1 MRPET
6 LDGCRRLAW
15 YRRLLREEEGIA
27 LIFAIVSLVVLTAV
41 LTAVIFLTAAGARD
55 AQRSNAGQR
64 AYSLAESGLND
75 ALAILN
81 ANYPGTLGYPGDD
94 KLLSTTLTSPV
105 TLPAAGTISV
115 ANTTDF
121 NPAPGTNTIALR
133 SAGAISGPITCTGI
147 SATSFTGCTGGAAG
161 PYPVGA
167 TVGRAACTTPSTTTP
182 AAPRFSTQLA
192 PGTRPPSTRSSS
204 SFANTTAGAS
214 ASSRALKRA
223 APKASITLHEERSTL
238 TFGASEAARMAAPSM
253 GARRSA

>member
-1 MRPET
+1 MRPEP

-41 LTAVIFLTAAGARD
+41 LTAVIFLTAAGARE

-64 AYSLAESGLND
+64 AYSLAESGLNN

-94 KLLSTTLTSPV
+94 KLLSTTLTSAV
-105 TLPAAGTISV
+105 TLPAATIGV

-161 PYPVGA
+161 TYPVGA
-167 TVGRAACTTPSTTTP
+167 TVGRAAAYAPGFSQWSGTLDNSPPGLGWFDQWNITATGSVVNPTGP
-182 AAPRFSTQLA
+182 AAA
-192 PGTRPPSTRSSS
+192 EIG
-204 SFANTTAGAS
+204 
-214 ASSRALKRA
+214 RA
-223 APKASITLHEERSTL
+223 HV
-238 TFGASEAARMAAPSM
+238 
-253 GARRSA
+253 